1 MLVDSIGVDICD
13 IPRITKIIK
22 QHKQKF
28 LSKIFTTHEIAY
40 CTKKVDVYPYYAA
53 RFAAKEALLKALGT
67 GLRDGLNWKDIEVQ
81 NDSLGKPFFKF
92 CGKTAQLLGKRS
104 VLLSLSHGKDSA
116 IAFVIILS

>member
-22 QHKQKF
+22 HHDHKF
-28 LSKIFTTHEIAY
+28 LSKVFTNHEIEY
-40 CTKKVDVYPYYAA
+40 CTKKADSYPYYAA

-67 GLRDGLNWKDIEVQ
+67 GLRDGLNWKDIEVN

-92 CGKTAQLLGKRS
+92 CGKTAEKLENRT

-116 IAFVIILS
+116 IAFVVIQS